1 MGGWIKLYDKM
12 LNWEWY
18 GNTNVV
24 RVFLHCL
31 LKANYQP
38 KVWQG
43 IRIERGQFITSIAT
57 MADELGLT
65 SKQVRGALGKL
76 KMSNNVAI
84 KGANKYSVITICNY
98 DSYQTADDVKGQTRG
113 QATRQSNGQTKVT
126 EKGNNNRY
134 TDNTNNTDKQ
144 NDIKST
150 TDVVPK
156 KEDTGEFDYK
166 GYLLSKGVELQY
178 INDWLKYRKS
188 IKKAV
193 TKSVIVKLEREAER
207 AGISLA
213 YAVQLAAENS
223 WQSFQ
228 ASYLKDK
235 PRTASLFNNDSEE
248 RARFEAQLEIERKK
262 DVERRKAEQEREIEE
277 YRQREIQRIN
287 NIIYGNNDN
296 NDNNK

>member
-1 MGGWIKLYDKM
+1 M
-12 LNWEWY
+12 LGWEWFTEP
-18 GNTNVV
+18 NTLSVFIYLLLSARHDAGCWRGIELEAGQCITSREKISQSTGLSIQEV
-24 RVFLHCL
+24 R
-31 LKANYQP
+31 
-38 KVWQG
+38 
-43 IRIERGQFITSIAT
+43 TSIA
-57 MADELGLT
+57 
-65 SKQVRGALGKL
+65 RL
-76 KMSNNVAI
+76 KSTNEI
-84 KGANKYSVITICNY
+84 TTKTTNKYTIVTITNY
-98 DSYQTADDVKGQTRG
+98 VNYQGLEDNEQPTTQPTTQQTNN
-113 QATRQSNGQTKVT
+113 QQSTSNQPAINHKQ
-126 EKGNNNRY
+126 EYKNNKNNRIKEY
-134 TDNTNNTDKQ
+134 
-144 NDIKST
+144 DIKST

-156 KEDTGEFDYK
+156 KEDTGDFDYK

-193 TKSVIVKLEREAER
+193 TRSVIIKLEREAER

>member
-98 DSYQTADDVKGQTRG
+98 DSYQTADDVKGQAKG

-126 EKGNNNRY
+126 EKGNNYRY
-134 TDNTNNTDKQ
+134 TDNTNNTDKH

-156 KEDTGEFDYK
+156 DES
-166 GYLLSKGVELQY
+166 SK
-178 INDWLKYRKS
+178 KRF
-188 IKKAV
+188 
-193 TKSVIVKLEREAER
+193 VKPTIEEIQAYCTERGNGISAER
-207 AGISLA
+207 FFA
-213 YAVQLAAENS
+213 YYEANGWRVGRNPMKDWRAAV
-223 WQSFQ
+223 
-228 ASYLKDK
+228 
-235 PRTASLFNNDSEE
+235 RTWEQQDGGRVKRQQRESTEQEE